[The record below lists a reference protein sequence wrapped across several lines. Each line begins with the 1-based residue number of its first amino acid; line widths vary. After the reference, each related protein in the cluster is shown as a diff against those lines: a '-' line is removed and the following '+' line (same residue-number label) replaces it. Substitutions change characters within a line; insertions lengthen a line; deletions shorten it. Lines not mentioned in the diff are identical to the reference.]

1 MEGRRLVSASE
12 TTRFFFR
19 VGVVTVSCVGGS
31 GRGIM
36 EVGSCTHLSSLE
48 MRACAVTVGRPAF
61 RPAPA
66 TGRAPVGTEA
76 PATLGHETA
85 SPRMH
90 AVAEATGPRGGLD
103 APRDLLVDPT
113 RGAMATRPGAA
124 CRVII
129 GFERRPCCARES
141 GRRWCRAG
149 IRSKGERTMTNNL
162 TGSNSCNWQL
172 M

>member
-1 MEGRRLVSASE
+1 M
-12 TTRFFFR
+12 
-19 VGVVTVSCVGGS
+19 SCVGGS

-61 RPAPA
+61 RPDTP

-85 SPRMH
+85 CMR
-90 AVAEATGPRGGLD
+90 VAEATGPRGGVD

-149 IRSKGERTMTNNL
+149 IRSKGEDHDK
-162 TGSNSCNWQL
+162 
-172 M
+172 

>member
-1 MEGRRLVSASE
+1 
-12 TTRFFFR
+12 
-19 VGVVTVSCVGGS
+19 
-31 GRGIM
+31 M

-61 RPAPA
+61 RPDTP

-85 SPRMH
+85 CMR
-90 AVAEATGPRGGLD
+90 VAEATGPRGGVD

-149 IRSKGERTMTNNL
+149 IRSKGEDHDK
-162 TGSNSCNWQL
+162 
-172 M
+172 

>member
-1 MEGRRLVSASE
+1 MEMEGRRLVSASE

-19 VGVVTVSCVGGS
+19 VGVVTVSWVGGS

-76 PATLGHETA
+76 PATVGHETA
-85 SPRMH
+85 SPRMR
-90 AVAEATGPRGGLD
+90 VAEATGPRGGVD
-103 APRDLLVDPT
+103 DPRDLLVDPT

-149 IRSKGERTMTNNL
+149 IRSKGEHDK
-162 TGSNSCNWQL
+162 
-172 M
+172 

>member
-1 MEGRRLVSASE
+1 M
-12 TTRFFFR
+12 
-19 VGVVTVSCVGGS
+19 SCVGGS

-85 SPRMH
+85 CMR
-90 AVAEATGPRGGLD
+90 VAEATGPRGGVD
-103 APRDLLVDPT
+103 APRDFLVDPT

-141 GRRWCRAG
+141 GRRWCEPG
-149 IRSKGERTMTNNL
+149 
-162 TGSNSCNWQL
+162 
-172 M
+172 